1 MQGGE
6 SELVAVVN
14 VTMTVHVCDN
24 SVEDAGRFTC
34 VAEND
39 AGQATMDIELV
50 VHGQSSFRSSRY
62 TSSVLFAV
70 D

>member
-1 MQGGE
+1 M
-6 SELVAVVN
+6 
-14 VTMTVHVCDN
+14 
-24 SVEDAGRFTC
+24 EDAGRFTC

-50 VHGQSSFRSSRY
+50 VHGLSFLHSSRY
-62 TSSVLFAV
+62 ELSSFCSI